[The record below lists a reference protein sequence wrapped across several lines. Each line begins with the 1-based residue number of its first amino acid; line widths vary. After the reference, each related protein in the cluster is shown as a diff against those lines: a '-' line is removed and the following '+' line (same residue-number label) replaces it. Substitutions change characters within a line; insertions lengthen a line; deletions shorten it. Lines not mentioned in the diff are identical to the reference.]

1 MKTRLY
7 VILMCLTT
15 ARPALAAERLVLGR
29 SAADWEETALI
40 FNAVDA
46 LQSGTLAPLEADTTE
61 NLLPRVLEL
70 GGSAQT
76 SVTTA
81 AARSN
86 EILDD
91 LIDGDYK
98 TGWRVYTNTNGAE
111 LTIDL
116 GAVFFLQRIRLLR
129 GVLNRDDRSLRGYEF
144 YVNDGDS
151 LNFVDDPS
159 DAQGPQPLYSL
170 VAQDRSHGELE
181 LDLRIKPQPVRFMK
195 LRSTGERSFQMGD
208 LQVFGVGV
216 TPFAQYTSTVFDLGQ
231 AANFG
236 PVEIYASVDAKAL
249 LGFSTRTGVVADD
262 SLYFEQTGIPGQFIE
277 VSREEFDRSLDP
289 SYAGVVRVNDRD
301 WSAWSPTYEA
311 AVGRLSSPDNRR
323 YIQFDLRFISNGLT
337 DKAVVDSVVVNYTVP
352 ALADSV
358 VAEISPPRAILGDST
373 EFEYHLRSVFR
384 GGERGFDTVVITTP
398 FDAVASEVTV
408 DGVAVAFD
416 DSESEGTRL
425 RVSFPQ
431 DRVDRNGQL
440 VMVRFS
446 TLMTVAGTEFRGL
459 VEDSQSDAYGQRTIA
474 GDAVEEIDSNTLVVS
489 GEILEDLLANV
500 EFSSRV
506 VTPNNDGFN
515 DRLVLSYTLLKA
527 TSPVDVEVVV
537 YNLAGQVIRVLYDSQ
552 DLTGPNTVL
561 WDGCGGAGCDRGGVP
576 LPPGLY
582 VVRIAVDSDS
592 GGDVALRTVAVAY

>member
-1 MKTRLY
+1 MRTRVF
-7 VILMCLTT
+7 VILICLT
-15 ARPALAAERLVLGR
+15 AAHPALAADRLVLGR
-29 SAADWEETALI
+29 SASDWEETALI

-46 LQSGTLAPLEADTTE
+46 LQSGTLAPLVADTTD
-61 NLLPRVLEL
+61 NLLPRVVEL

-91 LIDGDYK
+91 LIDDDYT

-116 GAVFFLQRIRLLR
+116 GAVFFLQRILLQR

-144 YVNDGDS
+144 YINDGDS
-151 LNFVDDPS
+151 LNFVDDPGDS
-159 DAQGPQPLYSL
+159 QGPQPLYSL

-231 AANFG
+231 PANFG
-236 PVEIYASVDAKAL
+236 PVEIHASVDPKAL
-249 LGFSTRTGVVADD
+249 LGFSTRTGVVPDD

-277 VSREEFDRSLDP
+277 VSRQDFNRSLDP
-289 SYAGVVRVNDRD
+289 SYAGVVLDNDRD
-301 WSAWSPTYEA
+301 WSAWSPVYDA
-311 AVGRLSSPDNRR
+311 AVGPLTSPDNRR
-323 YIQFDLRFISNGLT
+323 YMQFDLRFVSNGLT

-352 ALADSV
+352 AIADSV
-358 VAEISPPRAILGDST
+358 VAEIVPARATLGEST

-384 GGERGFDTVVITTP
+384 GGQRGFDTVVITTP
-398 FDAVASEVTV
+398 FEAVASEVTV
-408 DGVAVAFD
+408 DGVAVAFNP
-416 DSESEGTRL
+416 ETEGTRL

-431 DRVDRNGQL
+431 DRVDRNDQR

-446 TLMTVAGTEFRGL
+446 SLMTVAGTEFRGE
-459 VEDSQSDAYGQRTIA
+459 VEDSQSDAYPQRTIA
-474 GDAVEEIDSNTLVVS
+474 GDAAEEIDSNTLIVS
-489 GEILEDLLANV
+489 GQILEDLLTNV

-506 VTPNNDGFN
+506 VTPNDDGVNDQLTL
-515 DRLVLSYTLLKA
+515 DYTLLKA
-527 TSPVDVEVVV
+527 TSPVDVEVVI
-537 YNLAGQVIRVLYDSQ
+537 YNLAGQVIRVLYDSR
-552 DLTGPNTVL
+552 DLSGPNTVL
-561 WDGCGGAGCDRGGVP
+561 WDGCAGAGCDRGGVQ

-582 VVRIAVDSDS
+582 VVRLAVDSDS
-592 GGDVALRTVAVAY
+592 GGDAVLRTIAVAY

>member
-1 MKTRLY
+1 MRTRVF
-7 VILMCLTT
+7 VILICLT
-15 ARPALAAERLVLGR
+15 AAHPALAADRLVLGR
-29 SAADWEETALI
+29 SASDWEETALI

-46 LQSGTLAPLEADTTE
+46 LQSGTLAPLVADTTD
-61 NLLPRVLEL
+61 NLLPRVVEL

-91 LIDGDYK
+91 LIDDDYT

-116 GAVFFLQRIRLLR
+116 GAVFFLQRILLQR

-144 YVNDGDS
+144 YINDGDS
-151 LNFVDDPS
+151 LNFVDDPGDS
-159 DAQGPQPLYSL
+159 QGPQPLYSL

-216 TPFAQYTSTVFDLGQ
+216 TPFAQYTSTVFDLAQ
-231 AANFG
+231 PANFG
-236 PVEIYASVDAKAL
+236 PVEIHASVDPKAL
-249 LGFSTRTGVVADD
+249 LGFSTRTGVVPDD

-277 VSREEFDRSLDP
+277 VSRQDFNRSLDP
-289 SYAGVVRVNDRD
+289 SYAGVVLDNDHD
-301 WSAWSPTYEA
+301 WSAWSPAYDA
-311 AVGRLSSPDNRR
+311 AVGPLTSPDNRR
-323 YIQFDLRFISNGLT
+323 YMQFDLRFISNGLT

-352 ALADSV
+352 AIADSV
-358 VAEISPPRAILGDST
+358 VAEIVPARATLGEST

-384 GGERGFDTVVITTP
+384 GGQRGFDTVVITTP
-398 FDAVASEVTV
+398 FEAVASEVTV
-408 DGVAVAFD
+408 DGVAVAFNP
-416 DSESEGTRL
+416 ETEGTRL

-431 DRVDRNGQL
+431 DRVDRNDQR

-446 TLMTVAGTEFRGL
+446 SLMTVAGTEFRGE
-459 VEDSQSDAYGQRTIA
+459 VEDSQSDAYPQRTIA
-474 GDAVEEIDSNTLVVS
+474 GDAAEEIDSNTLIVS
-489 GEILEDLLANV
+489 GQILEDLLTNV

-506 VTPNNDGFN
+506 VTPNDDGVN
-515 DRLVLSYTLLKA
+515 DRLTLDYTLLKA
-527 TSPVDVEVVV
+527 TSPVDVEVVI
-537 YNLAGQVIRVLYDSQ
+537 YNLAGQVIRELYDSR
-552 DLTGPNTVL
+552 DLSGPNTVL
-561 WDGCGGAGCDRGGVP
+561 WDGCAGAGCDRGGVQ

-582 VVRIAVDSDS
+582 VVRLAVDSDS
-592 GGDVALRTVAVAY
+592 GGDAVLRTIAVAY

>member
-1 MKTRLY
+1 MRTRVF
-7 VILMCLTT
+7 VILICLT
-15 ARPALAAERLVLGR
+15 AAHPALAADRLVLGR
-29 SAADWEETALI
+29 SASDWEETALI

-46 LQSGTLAPLEADTTE
+46 LQSGTLAPLVADTTD
-61 NLLPRVLEL
+61 NLLPRVVEL

-91 LIDGDYK
+91 LIDDDYT

-111 LTIDL
+111 LIIDL
-116 GAVFFLQRIRLLR
+116 GAVFFLQRILLQR

-144 YVNDGDS
+144 YINDGDS

-159 DAQGPQPLYSL
+159 DSQGPQPLYSL

-181 LDLRIKPQPVRFMK
+181 LDLRIKPQPARFMK

-216 TPFAQYTSTVFDLGQ
+216 TPFAQYTSTVFDLAQ
-231 AANFG
+231 PANFG
-236 PVEIYASVDAKAL
+236 PVEIHASVDPKAL
-249 LGFSTRTGVVADD
+249 LGFSTRTGVVPDD

-277 VSREEFDRSLDP
+277 VSRQDFNRSLDP
-289 SYAGVVRVNDRD
+289 SYAGVVLDNDRD
-301 WSAWSPTYEA
+301 WSAWSPAYDA
-311 AVGRLSSPDNRR
+311 SVGPLTSPDNRR
-323 YIQFDLRFISNGLT
+323 YMQFDLRFISNGLT

-352 ALADSV
+352 AIADSV
-358 VAEISPPRAILGDST
+358 VAEIVPARATLGEST

-384 GGERGFDTVVITTP
+384 GGQRGFDTVVITTP
-398 FDAVASEVTV
+398 FEAVASEVTV
-408 DGVAVAFD
+408 DGVAVAFNP
-416 DSESEGTRL
+416 EPEGTRL

-431 DRVDRNGQL
+431 DRVDRNDQR

-446 TLMTVAGTEFRGL
+446 SLMTVAGTEFRGE
-459 VEDSQSDAYGQRTIA
+459 VEDSQSDGYPQRTIA
-474 GDAVEEIDSNTLVVS
+474 GDAAEEIDSNTLIVS
-489 GEILEDLLANV
+489 GQILEDLLTNV

-506 VTPNNDGFN
+506 VTPNDDGVNDQLTL
-515 DRLVLSYTLLKA
+515 DYTLLKA
-527 TSPVDVEVVV
+527 TSPVDVEVVI
-537 YNLAGQVIRVLYDSQ
+537 YNLAGQVIRVLYDSR
-552 DLTGPNTVL
+552 DLSGPNTVL
-561 WDGCGGAGCDRGGVP
+561 WDGCAGAGCDRGGVQ

-582 VVRIAVDSDS
+582 VVRLAVDSDS
-592 GGDVALRTVAVAY
+592 GGDAVLRTIAVAY